1 MKGTVTYFPCDL
13 WLDKDEGDGQIR
25 RQLMAAKRSTDQR
38 KGKSYFLVI
47 KIIPGLNKV
56 SLFVNLFVCLSVSL
70 FVCLSVCLFVC
81 QFVCMSVSLFVCLL
95 HDVSVCLSNY
105 PADIVIFCPCLLKVS
120 NTKSVHTLATCV
132 VLVLMLMLLS
142 PYLVRMETL
151 VTIVWIILE
160 TILRKEGN
168 FEKH

>member
-56 SLFVNLFVCLSVSL
+56 SLFVNLFVCLFVCQ
-70 FVCLSVCLFVC
+70 FVCLSVC
-81 QFVCMSVSLFVCLL
+81 QFVCMSVSLFVCL
-95 HDVSVCLSNY
+95 SVCLF
-105 PADIVIFCPCLLKVS
+105 VFCMMCLFV
-120 NTKSVHTLATCV
+120 C
-132 VLVLMLMLLS
+132 
-142 PYLVRMETL
+142 P
-151 VTIVWIILE
+151 TIQQ
-160 TILRKEGN
+160 TS
-168 FEKH
+168 

>member
-56 SLFVNLFVCLSVSL
+56 SLFVNLFVCLFVCQ
-70 FVCLSVCLFVC
+70 FVCLSVC